1 MDEFRILS
9 KNEIVSFARIAV
21 NAYPAFKISSEEEI
35 EKYAARLQW
44 RTEND
49 PRVYYYGL
57 YRGEALTGGLCMWD
71 CFDMNLLGVPVKA
84 GGIGNLAVDL
94 LRKKEKVARDM
105 MLHSLRY
112 FRANG
117 VPIVTLYP
125 FRPDFYRKM
134 GFGYGTRIHRYTL
147 NPADLPRG
155 RTKEHIVY
163 LTRQD
168 AAGMHDCYMR
178 FYSRTHGM
186 MAKAEPEMAAI
197 FDNSQVKVVGCKRDG
212 KVTAYMTFTFKNDAQ
227 GRFLVNDILVREMVF
242 DGRDDLSELMAFLH
256 SQADQIRKVIID
268 TQDES
273 FFFLPVDARDGSM
286 DMIPSVYHVTGT
298 QGVGLMYKVVDVP
311 GAFRLLKDHSFGG
324 KTVKIRITIEDSF
337 TPENSG
343 SVVVHFTDGL
353 PEVKDGTAPWDVE
366 IVMDVAEFSSML
378 VGAVG
383 FESLY
388 TYGLAEI
395 SDVSQ
400 IPVVDALFRAPKP
413 ICFTAF

>member
-1 MDEFRILS
+1 
-9 KNEIVSFARIAV
+9 
-21 NAYPAFKISSEEEI
+21 
-35 EKYAARLQW
+35 
-44 RTEND
+44 
-49 PRVYYYGL
+49 
-57 YRGEALTGGLCMWD
+57 
-71 CFDMNLLGVPVKA
+71 
-84 GGIGNLAVDL
+84 
-94 LRKKEKVARDM
+94 
-105 MLHSLRY
+105 
-112 FRANG
+112 
-117 VPIVTLYP
+117 
-125 FRPDFYRKM
+125 
-134 GFGYGTRIHRYTL
+134 
-147 NPADLPRG
+147 
-155 RTKEHIVY
+155 
-163 LTRQD
+163 
-168 AAGMHDCYMR
+168 
-178 FYSRTHGM
+178 
-186 MAKAEPEMAAI
+186 
-197 FDNSQVKVVGCKRDG
+197 
-212 KVTAYMTFTFKNDAQ
+212 
-227 GRFLVNDILVREMVF
+227 
-242 DGRDDLSELMAFLH
+242 MAFLH

-298 QGVGLMYKVVDVP
+298 QGVGLMYKVVEVP

-395 SDVSQ
+395 SDVIRSLWLTPVQGAEAYLPHSILERSLPNLAHRCRSEGCREAVRRLRRTDPHRSQ
-400 IPVVDALFRAPKP
+400 RDPHGPRSYHVATLRILRGHGRNIRNLVHIPSVTISEKSRVT
-413 ICFTAF
+413 ICLIRK

>member
-1 MDEFRILS
+1 MDEFRKLS
-9 KNEIVSFARIAV
+9 KDEIVSFARMAV
-21 NAYPAFKISSEEEI
+21 NAYPGFKISSEEDI
-35 EKYAARLQW
+35 QKYAARLQ
-44 RTEND
+44 RHAEID
-49 PRVYYYGL
+49 PRAHYYGF
-57 YRGEALTGGLCMWD
+57 YRGGTLAGGLCLWD
-71 CFDMNLLGVPVKA
+71 SFTMNLLGVTVKA
-84 GGIGNLAVDL
+84 GGIGNVAVDL

-105 MLHSLRY
+105 MLHSLRH
-112 FRANG
+112 FRENG
-117 VPIVTLYP
+117 APIVTLYP

-163 LTRQD
+163 LNRED

-186 MAKAEPEMAAI
+186 MSKVQAEIAAM
-197 FDNSQVKVVGCKRDG
+197 FDSPQLRVVGCKRDG
-212 KVTAYMTFTFKNDAQ
+212 KVTAYMTFIFRHDTQ
-227 GRFLVNDILVREMVF
+227 GRFLVNDIQVRELIC
-242 DGRDDLSELMAFLH
+242 DGREDLLEIMAFLH
-256 SQADQIRKVIID
+256 SQADQVRKVIID
-268 TQDES
+268 TQDDH
-273 FFFLPVDARDGSM
+273 FFFLPADPRDGSL

-311 GAFRLLKDHSFGG
+311 GVFRLLKDRSFGG
-324 KTVKIRITIEDSF
+324 KTLKLRLTIEDSF
-337 TPENSG
+337 LPENSG

-353 PEVKDGTAPWDVE
+353 PEVKDEAAPWDVE
-366 IVMDVAEFSSML
+366 IAMDVAEFSSML

-383 FESLY
+383 FESLHN
-388 TYGLAEI
+388 YGLADI
-395 SDVSQ
+395 SDASQ